1 MSTYAI
7 GDLQGCFN
15 SLEALLTKIN
25 FDLASDDL
33 WLVGDLVNR
42 GPLSLE
48 CLRFVSS
55 LGTRATVVL
64 GNHDLHLLAVADG
77 VSKVGK
83 CDTIQAILDA
93 PDRDDLLAW
102 LRRQKLLHVDGDYMM
117 VHAGL
122 LPQWSFT
129 QAVAIAGEI
138 ETLIRGPDRREF
150 LKNMYGN
157 EPNRWDDSLPDI
169 ERRRLA
175 TNAMTRMRTLG
186 EDNEI
191 NLEFKG
197 TFAELAAMPSALV
210 PWFTRRHPS
219 FADKTILA
227 GHWSALGLHVTP
239 NFIGLDSGCVWGH
252 QLTAC
257 RLEDRA
263 IFQVE
268 CAETGIPDGW
278 E

>member
-7 GDLQGCFN
+7 GDLQGCFD
-15 SLEALLTKIN
+15 SLQALLTKID
-25 FDLASDDL
+25 FDRASDEL

-55 LGTRATVVL
+55 LGTGATVVL

-77 VSKVGK
+77 VSKIGK
-83 CDTIQAILDA
+83 RDTIQAILDA

-102 LRRQKLLHVDGDYMM
+102 LRRQKLLHVDGDYVM

-122 LPQWSFT
+122 LPQWSLT
-129 QAVAIAGEI
+129 QALAIAGEI
-138 ETLIRGPDRREF
+138 ETQIRGPDRRAF

-157 EPNRWDDSLPDI
+157 EPNRWDDSLPGV
-169 ERRRLA
+169 ERLRLA
-175 TNAMTRMRTLG
+175 TNAMTRMRVLG
-186 EDNEI
+186 ERSEI

-197 TFAELAAMPSALV
+197 ALAELALMPSALV

-219 FADKTILA
+219 FANKIILA
-227 GHWSALGLHVTP
+227 GHWSALGLTVTA
-239 NFIGLDSGCVWGH
+239 NFIGLDSGCVWGR

-263 IFQVE
+263 IFQVD
-268 CAETGIPDGW
+268 CAEANVADGW
-278 E
+278 

>member
-7 GDLQGCFN
+7 GDLQGCFD
-15 SLEALLTKIN
+15 SLQALLTKIDFN
-25 FDLASDDL
+25 RARDQL

-42 GPLSLE
+42 GPASLE
-48 CLRFVSS
+48 CLRFIKN
-55 LGTRATVVL
+55 LDARAKVVL

-77 VSKVGK
+77 VSKIGK
-83 CDTIQAILDA
+83 RDTIQAILDA

-102 LRRQKLLHVDGDYMM
+102 LRRQKLLHVDGDYVL

-122 LPQWSFT
+122 LPQWSLT
-129 QAVAIAGEI
+129 QALAIAGEI
-138 ETLIRGPDRREF
+138 ETQIRGPNRRAF
-150 LKNMYGN
+150 LQYMYGN
-157 EPNRWDDSLPDI
+157 EPNRWDDSLPNI

-175 TNAMTRMRTLG
+175 TNAMTRMRALG
-186 EDNEI
+186 ENNEI

-197 TFAELAAMPSALV
+197 ELAALPSGLV
-210 PWFTRRHPS
+210 PWFTKRHSS
-219 FADKTILA
+219 FADKTILT
-227 GHWSALGLHVTP
+227 GHWSALGLYVTA
-239 NFIGLDSGCVWGH
+239 NFIGLDSGCVWGQ

-268 CAETGIPDGW
+268 CAEIKIPYGLQ
-278 E
+278 

>member
-7 GDLQGCFN
+7 GDLQGCFD
-15 SLEALLTKIN
+15 SLQALLTKID
-25 FDLASDDL
+25 FDRANDEL

-42 GPLSLE
+42 GPASLE
-48 CLRFVSS
+48 CLRFIKS

-83 CDTIQAILDA
+83 RDTIQTILDA

-102 LRRQKLLHVDGDYMM
+102 LRSQKLLHVDGDYLM

-129 QAVAIAGEI
+129 QAVAIAREI
-138 ETLIRGPDRREF
+138 ETLIRGPDRRAF

-157 EPNRWDDSLPDI
+157 EPSRWDDSLPDI

-186 EDNEI
+186 EHNEI

-197 TFAELAAMPSALV
+197 ELASLPAGLV

-227 GHWSALGLHVTP
+227 GHWSALGLQVTP
-239 NFIGLDSGCVWGH
+239 NFIGLDSGCVWGR

-263 IFQVE
+263 IGQVD
-268 CAETGIPDGW
+268 CAETNIADGW
-278 E
+278 DQ

>member
-7 GDLQGCFN
+7 GDLQGCFD
-15 SLEALLTKIN
+15 SLQALLTKID
-25 FDLASDDL
+25 FDRASDEL

-55 LGTRATVVL
+55 LGTGATVVL

-77 VSKVGK
+77 VSKIGK
-83 CDTIQAILDA
+83 RDTIQAILDA

-102 LRRQKLLHVDGDYMM
+102 LRRQKLLHVDGDYVM

-122 LPQWSFT
+122 LPQWSLT
-129 QAVAIAGEI
+129 QALAIAGEI
-138 ETLIRGPDRREF
+138 ETQIRGPDRRAF

-157 EPNRWDDSLPDI
+157 EPNRWDDSLPGV
-169 ERRRLA
+169 ERLRLA
-175 TNAMTRMRTLG
+175 TNAMTRMRVLG
-186 EDNEI
+186 ERSEI

-197 TFAELAAMPSALV
+197 ALAELALMPSALV

-219 FADKTILA
+219 FANKTILA
-227 GHWSALGLHVTP
+227 GHWSALGLTVTA
-239 NFIGLDSGCVWGH
+239 NFIGLDSGCVWGR

-263 IFQVE
+263 IFQVD
-268 CAETGIPDGW
+268 CAEANVADGW
-278 E
+278 